1 MRCVCSSPVNFLKVI
16 TDVIGALEAAGVRYA
31 TIGGFA
37 MALRGV
43 QRATVDLDFI
53 LMLEDLPKADGILR
67 RFGYER
73 AFRSENVSH
82 YISAQQ
88 DWGRID
94 ILHAFRGPSLSMLR
108 RAEAIEVEPG
118 VTLKVVQIE
127 DIVGLK
133 IQALINDPSRAEGD
147 WHDIRQLV
155 CTAKERGASLDW
167 DLLGDYLDIFKMSD
181 RLTELKS
188 LYGAT
193 DRRG

>member
-1 MRCVCSSPVNFLKVI
+1 MNFLKVI
-16 TDVIGALEAAGVRYA
+16 REVVGALEGAGVRYA

-53 LMLEDLPKADGILR
+53 LMLDDLAKADEILR

-73 AFRSENVSH
+73 AFHSKNVSH
-82 YISAQQ
+82 YVSSEG

-94 ILHAFRGPSLSMLR
+94 LLHAFRGPSLSMLR
-108 RAEAIEVEPG
+108 RADRIEIEAG
-118 VTLKVVQIE
+118 VSLPVVQIE

-133 IQALINDPSRAEGD
+133 IQALSNDPSRAEND

-155 CTAKERGASLDW
+155 RAAREQDTPLDW
-167 DLLGDYLDIFKMSD
+167 ALLGDYLTIFGLPGRIAD
-181 RLTELKS
+181 LKT

-193 DRRG
+193 DQNR